1 MTTATMTPKRMCR
14 PDSFTPAAAFVRLLS
29 RLVVLL
35 VVIILPL

>member
-1 MTTATMTPKRMCR
+1 MTTATNPKRMCR
-14 PDSFTPAAAFVRLLS
+14 PDSFTPAPAIARLLS

>member
-1 MTTATMTPKRMCR
+1 MKPAAMTPKRM
-14 PDSFTPAAAFVRLLS
+14 PTTDSIIPASPRLLS